1 MQRPAELLLPT
12 GRRTAQCLWQQTH
25 NVGKHTAARAERF
38 KRKPLQLIQQQQ
50 LRHRNFNWQL
60 LKGAPLIARE
70 RRAAPAA
77 PSPQHRSDSST
88 QPHGQQWLLAVM
100 AARPHVDSWLP
111 SSARPKPQKNHLP
124 KALQEDGLRT
134 AVVGAAQGEQHV
146 CTPALGMQS
155 RRAPLRAQGKAHRPA
170 AMRGAQ
176 PCRALLRLLV
186 PTCTGLCSQLQH
198 SWTTAQRVTTGTH
211 CTHSNSPATTEGKP
225 QPCSRTSPMSPL
237 TPCPPPTPPVVL
249 LVSLSP

>member
-1 MQRPAELLLPT
+1 MQGSQRTTQRPAELLLPT

-25 NVGKHTAARAERF
+25 NVGKHTAATAECF

-77 PSPQHRSDSST
+77 PSPQRRSDSST

-100 AARPHVDSWLP
+100 AARPHVDSRLP

-155 RRAPLRAQGKAHRPA
+155 RRPCFVPRANPTNLLRCRRSALQGSAVAPRADLHGALLPA
-170 AMRGAQ
+170 AAQLDNSTVCHHRNSLRTQQQ
-176 PCRALLRLLV
+176 PCY
-186 PTCTGLCSQLQH
+186 
-198 SWTTAQRVTTGTH
+198 
-211 CTHSNSPATTEGKP
+211 N
-225 QPCSRTSPMSPL
+225 
-237 TPCPPPTPPVVL
+237 
-249 LVSLSP
+249 

>member
-1 MQRPAELLLPT
+1 MQGSQRTTQHPAELLLPT
-12 GRRTAQCLWQQTH
+12 GRRTPQCLWQQTH
-25 NVGKHTAARAERF
+25 NVGKHTAATAERF

-77 PSPQHRSDSST
+77 PSPQRSSDSST

-155 RRAPLRAQGKAHRPA
+155 HRPRFVPRAKPTRTRPA
-170 AMRGAQ
+170 AMQALSPAGLCCGSSCRPARGSAPSCSTAGHQ
-176 PCRALLRLLV
+176 HSVSPQELTAHTATALL
-186 PTCTGLCSQLQH
+186 QLKG
-198 SWTTAQRVTTGTH
+198 SR
-211 CTHSNSPATTEGKP
+211 SPAVAHP
-225 QPCSRTSPMSPL
+225 PCL
-237 TPCPPPTPPVVL
+237 H
-249 LVSLSP
+249 